1 MSIVNFA
8 VPTPLEK
15 KISQAM
21 KEQGFVSKAEFF
33 RFAAIHFIHHIRDNK
48 KPDDEFERAM
58 NGLSSA
64 VHKRFHGKKL
74 PSLEEQ
80 FSDLR

>member
-8 VPTPLEK
+8 VPIPLEK

-33 RFAAIHFIHHIRDNK
+33 RFAAIHFIHHIQDDK
-48 KPDDEFERAM
+48 KKDDGYKKVM
-58 NGLSSA
+58 NNLSNA
-64 VHKRFHGKKL
+64 LHKRFHGKKL

>member
-8 VPTPLEK
+8 VPAPLEK
-15 KISQAM
+15 KISRTM

-33 RFAAIHFIHHIRDNK
+33 RFAAIHFISHIQDDGK
-48 KPDDEFERAM
+48 TDDEYEKVM
-58 NGLSSA
+58 NSLSDA
-64 VHKRFHGKKL
+64 LHKRFHGKKL